1 MKPLSFGLRAQIVI
15 ALALVLSLSTAFV
28 SLTVQPLTRASGRY
42 ARHRLGLTLARSVAG
57 EVALTPAPESVRELL
72 RNSVGDAGLSG
83 AALYDL
89 DRRLVARAG
98 DLQLPM
104 SFHPRLVDDTVESGD
119 VLGVAVYIPGR
130 GVFVAETAL
139 GQSPAERAVPGLLVL
154 YTASAGVLSLIVVY
168 LLLTRWIVRPVEALT
183 AAAERVAAGRRDVQA
198 PAEGAP
204 ELARAGL
211 AFNHM
216 TAELRA
222 REEELSHRLHE
233 LERAHRDLQRAQD
246 QVARGERLATV
257 GRLSAGIAHE
267 VGNPLAAIVGLA
279 DVMADGGLDE
289 AEVKEFSGRIGRE
302 AHRIHRTVRELLDY
316 ARASP
321 SPAGDTDPAGRRGEV
336 AEAVEQVARLL
347 APQRSMRDV
356 RLDLDLEPALP
367 TVAVSPD
374 RLVQVLLNLCLNAG
388 DALRSEG
395 ISPGVVTLRA
405 RTAPSQV
412 TVEVEDNGPGI
423 PDALRAKVFEPF
435 FTTKPAGEGTG
446 LGLATSAAI
455 VEQAGGTIA
464 VRDRADGSP
473 GARFVIE
480 LPIAASRPARE
491 PRAHGDEAPS
501 PA

>member
-1 MKPLSFGLRAQIVI
+1 MKRFVIGLRAQIVF
-15 ALALVLSLSTAFV
+15 ALVVVLTVSTAFV
-28 SLTVQPLTRASGRY
+28 SLAVQPLTRASGRF

-57 EVALTPAPESVRELL
+57 EVALTPSPEAVRELL
-72 RNSVGDAGLSG
+72 RNSVGDVGLSG

-104 SFHPRLVDDTVESGD
+104 SFRPRLVDDTSENGD
-119 VLGVAVYIPGR
+119 VLAVAVYLPGR
-130 GVFVAETAL
+130 GVFVAETSL

-154 YTASAGVLSLIVVY
+154 YTVSAGVLSVLVMY

-183 AAAERVAAGRRDVQA
+183 EAAERVAAGRRDVLA
-198 PAEGAP
+198 PADGAN
-204 ELARAGL
+204 EVARAGG

-216 TAELRA
+216 TQQLRA
-222 REEELSHRLHE
+222 REEELSRRVRE

-279 DVMADGGLDE
+279 DVMAEGGLDE
-289 AEVKEFSGRIGRE
+289 AEVREFSGRIGRE
-302 AHRIHRTVRELLDY
+302 AQRIHRTVRELLDY

-321 SPAGDTDPAGRRGEV
+321 SPAGNTDPEGRRGEV
-336 AEAVEQVARLL
+336 PEAVEQVARLL
-347 APQRSMRDV
+347 APQKSMRDV
-356 RLDLDLEPALP
+356 KLEVDLAPELPA
-367 TVAVSPD
+367 VAVSSD

-388 DALRSEG
+388 DALRG
-395 ISPGVVTLRA
+395 AGVSPGRVDLRA
-405 RTAPSQV
+405 RAALGHV
-412 TVEVEDNGPGI
+412 VVEVEDNGPGI

-464 VRDRADGSP
+464 VTGRADGAP
-473 GARFVIE
+473 GARFVLE
-480 LPIAASRPARE
+480 LPVPGSRVLRASTLPPEPGAR
-491 PRAHGDEAPS
+491 G
-501 PA
+501 